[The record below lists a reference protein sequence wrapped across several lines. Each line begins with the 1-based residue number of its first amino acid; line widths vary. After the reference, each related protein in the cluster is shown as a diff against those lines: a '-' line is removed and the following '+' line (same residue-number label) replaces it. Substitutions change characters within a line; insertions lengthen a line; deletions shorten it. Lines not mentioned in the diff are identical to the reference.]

1 MTQNTE
7 NYTAPD
13 SFIVEVGVERGFDM
27 TGIIAGWE
35 DGESAEG
42 DAE

>member
-13 SFIVEVGVERGFDM
+13 AFIVEVGVERGFDASF
-27 TGIIAGWE
+27 TLGDWGEGNSA
-35 DGESAEG
+35 DGTAE
-42 DAE
+42 